1 MIIQKITG
9 KEQKQ
14 LELQDKFYPG
24 PGRSKTTGYTSSMIN
39 GPCTS
44 PTYHLQAIT
53 FLLGIIAMDLSD
65 PTISPLTLLHGW
77 TYSPIARTTCFI
89 LLVVKLFI
97 LTLKTERKY
106 KNARIN

>member
-14 LELQDKFYPG
+14 LELQDKFYPDQDAQKL
-24 PGRSKTTGYTSSMIN
+24 PATSSMIN

-65 PTISPLTLLHGW
+65 PTISPLTLLHG
-77 TYSPIARTTCFI
+77 
-89 LLVVKLFI
+89 
-97 LTLKTERKY
+97 
-106 KNARIN
+106 